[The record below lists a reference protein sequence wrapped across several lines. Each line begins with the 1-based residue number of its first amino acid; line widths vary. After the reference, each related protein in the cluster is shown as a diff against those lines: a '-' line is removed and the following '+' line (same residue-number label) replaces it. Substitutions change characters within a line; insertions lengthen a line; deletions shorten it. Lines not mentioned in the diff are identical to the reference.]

1 MIEVTVTCDTG
12 KTWTTRFNGDHKS
25 AVRYFLG
32 QVFTDEDV
40 TTGAET
46 KHRVVSVITNPAE
59 PGKPDATAALLLFK
73 AEANLAELR
82 AEYRKGESEDMR
94 EKYLDEIRDEIDKAH
109 AVVAFLKANI

>member
-73 AEANLAELR
+73 AEANLAELV
-82 AEYRKGESEDMR
+82 AEYQKGEREDMR
-94 EKYLDEIRDEIDKAH
+94 QKYLDEIHDQIEKAD
-109 AVVAFLKANI
+109 AIVEFLKSNI